1 MRIKNLIRRWFGRSV
16 IVIESSP
23 EIYVADMTNRSKN
36 VRGIEITDH
45 QQPSPDG
52 KGMMDCLVF
61 HNPNILSVDC
71 CIFNDHDLK
80 NPRTGKDD
88 KHCEGCMYPTLH
100 DPASWMVFVEIK
112 DCKVGNM
119 TEYKRETKRQIFN
132 AVRTFRR
139 RGIILNERIYGIIS
153 FPRRHVSFNDTIFT
167 DVYETTRLKRFT
179 GIRYYATNE
188 AIVIDDLRVRPII

>member
-1 MRIKNLIRRWFGRSV
+1 
-16 IVIESSP
+16 
-23 EIYVADMTNRSKN
+23 MTNRSKN

-45 QQPSPDG
+45 QQLSPDG
-52 KGMMDCLVF
+52 KGMMDSLVF
-61 HNPNILSVDC
+61 HNPNVLSVDC
-71 CIFNDHDLK
+71 CIFNDHDFN

-100 DPASWMVFVEIK
+100 DPASWMVFFEIK
-112 DCKVGNM
+112 DCKIGNM
-119 TEYKRETKRQIFN
+119 TKYKRETKRQIFN
-132 AVRTFRR
+132 AVRTFHR
-139 RGIILNERIYGIIS
+139 RGILLNERIYGIIS
-153 FPRRHVSFNDTIFT
+153 FPRQHVSFNDSIFT

>member
-71 CIFNDHDLK
+71 CIFNDHDFK

-112 DCKVGNM
+112 DCKVRNM

>member
-16 IVIESSP
+16 IVIESNP

-52 KGMMDCLVF
+52 KGMMDSLVF

-71 CIFNDHDLK
+71 CIFNDHDFK

-88 KHCEGCMYPTLH
+88 KHCEGCYH
-100 DPASWMVFVEIK
+100 
-112 DCKVGNM
+112 
-119 TEYKRETKRQIFN
+119 
-132 AVRTFRR
+132 

>member
-1 MRIKNLIRRWFGRSV
+1 MRIKNQIRRWFGRSV
-16 IVIESSP
+16 IVVESSP
-23 EIYVADMTNRSKN
+23 EIYVADMTNRSQN

-52 KGMMDCLVF
+52 KGMMDSLVF
-61 HNPNILSVDC
+61 HNPNILSVDF
-71 CIFNDHDLK
+71 CIFDNHDFK

-100 DPASWMVFVEIK
+100 DPASWMIFVEIK

-132 AVRTFRR
+132 AVKTFHR

-153 FPRRHVSFNDTIFT
+153 FPRRHVSFNDSIFT
-167 DVYETTRLKRFT
+167 DVYEITRLKHFT

-188 AIVIDDLRVRPII
+188 AFVIDDLRVRPEI

>member
-71 CIFNDHDLK
+71 CIFNDHDFK

-112 DCKVGNM
+112 DCKVRNM

-153 FPRRHVSFNDTIFT
+153 FPRQHVSFNDTIFT

-179 GIRYYATNE
+179 GIGYYATNE

>member
-23 EIYVADMTNRSKN
+23 DIYVADMTNRSKN

-52 KGMMDCLVF
+52 KGMMDSLVF
-61 HNPNILSVDC
+61 HNPNILSVDF
-71 CIFNDHDLK
+71 CIFNDHDFK
-80 NPRTGKDD
+80 NPHTGKDD

-100 DPASWMVFVEIK
+100 DSTSWMVFVEIK
-112 DCKVGNM
+112 DCKIGSIA
-119 TEYKRETKRQIFN
+119 EYKREAKRQIFN
-132 AVRTFRR
+132 AVRTFYH

>member
-52 KGMMDCLVF
+52 KGMMDCLAF

-71 CIFNDHDLK
+71 CIFNDHDFK

-112 DCKVGNM
+112 DCKVRNM

>member
-71 CIFNDHDLK
+71 CIFNDHDFKIHVQERMISIVKVVCILHCTILPVGWSLLK
-80 NPRTGKDD
+80 LR
-88 KHCEGCMYPTLH
+88 
-100 DPASWMVFVEIK
+100 I
-112 DCKVGNM
+112 
-119 TEYKRETKRQIFN
+119 
-132 AVRTFRR
+132 VR
-139 RGIILNERIYGIIS
+139 
-153 FPRRHVSFNDTIFT
+153 
-167 DVYETTRLKRFT
+167 
-179 GIRYYATNE
+179 
-188 AIVIDDLRVRPII
+188 

>member
-71 CIFNDHDLK
+71 CIFNDHDFK

-112 DCKVGNM
+112 DCKVRNM

-167 DVYETTRLKRFT
+167 DVYETIRLKRFT

>member
-1 MRIKNLIRRWFGRSV
+1 MN
-16 IVIESSP
+16 
-23 EIYVADMTNRSKN
+23 
-36 VRGIEITDH
+36 
-45 QQPSPDG
+45 
-52 KGMMDCLVF
+52 
-61 HNPNILSVDC
+61 
-71 CIFNDHDLK
+71 
-80 NPRTGKDD
+80 
-88 KHCEGCMYPTLH
+88 
-100 DPASWMVFVEIK
+100 
-112 DCKVGNM
+112 
-119 TEYKRETKRQIFN
+119 EYKRETKRQIFN

>member
-36 VRGIEITDH
+36 VRGIEITGH

-71 CIFNDHDLK
+71 CIFNDHDFK

-112 DCKVGNM
+112 DCKVRNM

-153 FPRRHVSFNDTIFT
+153 FPRQHVSFNDTIFT

-188 AIVIDDLRVRPII
+188 AIVIDNLRVRPIF

>member
-1 MRIKNLIRRWFGRSV
+1 MRIKNLILRWFGRSV

-71 CIFNDHDLK
+71 CIFNDHDFK

-112 DCKVGNM
+112 DCKVRNM